1 MPMGTGSMPKKTMDG
16 GTTNGRG
23 WMIFLTEPSAFRL
36 SLVFFLLFVF
46 APYAVAQSDCPSR
59 QFAEISKVRYVY
71 DGDTLQLNDGRKIRL
86 IGINAPELKSDG
98 KPAQPYANE
107 AKKALTSLFNKDKSI
122 ALVYGKDKKDR
133 YGRLLAHVFLADGQ
147 NVQALLLKQGF
158 ANAITIPPNTQFAS
172 CYLEMESFAR
182 CSMNGLWKNMNI
194 LDAKSLE
201 HQHSGFHLIM
211 GRLENINTSNNGIWL
226 DIDNRLTIG
235 IRPDDQPRFDMKRLN
250 TMLNQAVIVR
260 GWLSESNRST
270 PFYLRL
276 RHPLSLQLLSTYSCA
291 EN

>member
-1 MPMGTGSMPKKTMDG
+1 
-16 GTTNGRG
+16 
-23 WMIFLTEPSAFRL
+23 MIFLTEPSAFRL

-46 APYAVAQSDCPSR
+46 APYAVAQSDCPGR

-98 KPAQPYANE
+98 KPAQAYANE

-182 CSMNGLWKNMNI
+182 CSMNGLWKNTNI